1 MKTIRKCIAILLI
14 IGISIGLS
22 PVNSAEAKNKNKPAT
37 PVISTVLQENGTDI
51 KITIEKTEK
60 AEGYSILLK
69 SPDKK
74 KFKSVKTLKKDGTS
88 ERSYTIKDLTEGTY
102 SIKVKAYKTV
112 DGKKVWSSYSKVNT
126 VDVKKVIITK
136 EEKTDITGTSDN
148 SEKTTY
154 VLNTSTKKFHRPS
167 CSDIKKMSTK
177 NRRDVSWDRSK
188 VINEGYSPCGHCKP

>member
-1 MKTIRKCIAILLI
+1 MKKIRKCIAILLI

-22 PVNSAEAKNKNKPAT
+22 PVNSAEAKNKNNPAT

-51 KITIEKTEK
+51 KVTIEKTEK

-102 SIKVKAYKTV
+102 SVKVKAYKTV

-126 VDVKKVIITK
+126 VDVKKVIIPK
-136 EEKTDITGTSDN
+136 
-148 SEKTTY
+148 
-154 VLNTSTKKFHRPS
+154 
-167 CSDIKKMSTK
+167 
-177 NRRDVSWDRSK
+177 
-188 VINEGYSPCGHCKP
+188 